1 MGTQTQQQTIP
12 APAPAQPDNKPATL
26 AQSQRQSV
34 QRYGDDRALALEMRS
49 LRRSLPGLA
58 QVDDADLGALVI
70 ASKFSNLNP
79 YAGEIY
85 MIPGKGVMTAS
96 KIKAADAVAAAA
108 KRGDT
113 LSISFDRVNPDT
125 ALYVDLAL
133 EDGDTAYQCRII
145 SSKARQAWYNHRLA
159 VVNEMRALG
168 YSRPEMESALAEQF
182 PHPPEYTA
190 VGVVKKA
197 ENFGDASKKA
207 EVFSRADRAR
217 KRALI
222 KCLNVN
228 GLAAPDQRSYG
239 GVALAEEDPVDGQY
253 TVSPAPAKTPSE
265 IQAEIEPE
273 WAAAMNAAQES
284 EIVAEELYAAQ
295 EPEHETPAH
304 SAQKPAPMIETLR
317 VRAIVAR
324 SALQYK
330 TDARKASDPQRKLAF
345 AALQEACAG
354 NDLVR
359 HMIQKAIADIEHF
372 RDAPDYTILAL
383 IDWLKPAKNGDGKYH
398 PSASS
403 VQDVAKVVAE
413 QNVAAG
419 QQSLI

>member
-1 MGTQTQQQTIP
+1 MGTQATITP
-12 APAPAQPDNKPATL
+12 ASDKAIMP
-26 AQSQRQSV
+26 AQSQKQSV
-34 QRYGDDRALALEMRS
+34 ALYGDDRAIQMEIKALRHA
-49 LRRSLPGLA
+49 LPGLNKDA
-58 QVDDADLGALVI
+58 ITDADVAALVI
-70 ASKFSNLNP
+70 AAKWSGLNP
-79 YAGEIY
+79 YGGEIY
-85 MIPGKGVMTAS
+85 LIPGKGVMTAS
-96 KIKAADAVAAAA
+96 KVKAADAVAAAA

-113 LSISFDRVNPDT
+113 LSIDFDQVPPGT
-125 ALYVDLAL
+125 ELYAELNLAEGDLA
-133 EDGDTAYQCRII
+133 YRCRII
-145 SSKARQAWYNHRLA
+145 SSKSRNAWYNHRLA
-159 VVNEMRALG
+159 VVNELKALG
-168 YSRPEMESALAEQF
+168 YSRPEMEAKLSEMF
-182 PHPPEYTA
+182 PHAPEYTA
-190 VGVVKKA
+190 VGIVKRA
-197 ENFGDASKKA
+197 EDFGDGSRKA
-207 EVFSRADRAR
+207 EVFSRADRAK

-222 KCLNVN
+222 KCLNIN
-228 GLAAPDQRSYG
+228 GLSATDQRNYG
-239 GVALAEEDPVDGQY
+239 GVNVNDEEPVEGQY

-273 WAAAMNAAQES
+273 WAAAMNAAQEG
-284 EIVAEELYAAQ
+284 EIVAEELDATQ
-295 EPEHETPAH
+295 EPEHETPARGT
-304 SAQKPAPMIETLR
+304 QKPAPMIETLR